1 MKGIDPETGL
11 TVSGSEQAK
20 QRLKKAITTQTASV
34 EKRRK
39 VGGTFRKQF
48 GLASEQDRMTAI
60 NRIHRILANP
70 DNELSDI
77 VDPVVSASIG
87 SAGLIIKVD
96 YTFNGKPE
104 SLTL

>member
-1 MKGIDPETGL
+1 MIGIDPETGL
-11 TVSGSEQAK
+11 TVSGSTQAQ
-20 QRLKKAITTQTASV
+20 QRLKKAITTQVASV
-34 EKRRK
+34 EKRRG
-39 VGGTFRKQF
+39 VGGTYRKQF

-60 NRIHRILANP
+60 NRIHRIIANP

-77 VDPVVSASIG
+77 VDPVVSATVG
-87 SAGLIIKVD
+87 DTGLKISVD

>member
-1 MKGIDPETGL
+1 MIGIDPETGL
-11 TVSGSEQAK
+11 TVSGSSQAA
-20 QRLKKAITTQTASV
+20 QRLKKAITTQLASV

-39 VGGTFRKQF
+39 VGGAYRKQF
-48 GLASEQDRMTAI
+48 GLASEQDRMIAI
-60 NRIHRILANP
+60 NRIHRIIANP

-77 VDPVVSASIG
+77 VDPSVTVLIG
-87 SAGLIIKVD
+87 SAGLAIKVD